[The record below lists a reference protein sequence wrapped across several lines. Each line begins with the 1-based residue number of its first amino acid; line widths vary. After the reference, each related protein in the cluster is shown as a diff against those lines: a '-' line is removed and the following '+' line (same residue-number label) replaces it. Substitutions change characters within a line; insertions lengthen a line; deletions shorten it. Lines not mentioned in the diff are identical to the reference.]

1 MQGENVIQTANI
13 QTYQFGN
20 YQRPGIEFTN
30 VSAGSYT
37 LNAVNIADTN
47 GFTYIFNSNP
57 QSLTVADQDITN
69 NTGYRLKTVSGV
81 GSAIFTLINRDTTAM
96 HITSREEKETSED
109 VTVVRTVYDTTY
121 DVTVI
126 PVKNAKLTISVEG
139 EDPVVITSDAN
150 GKTTANPFIIYAGK
164 EYKISVVADGYKTFE
179 ATIFKAEGVTFSATE
194 TRPTYELFKEA
205 VYTGETVKLS
215 GEVTMDGTDQ
225 NIPEGL
231 KIGIRV
237 DDEYN
242 YAAAIEKNEETGK
255 YTYSSDVAKGQAKLH
270 VLETINNVDRD
281 AYEYRI
287 KSPIEAFE
295 IGRFTE
301 EERMVVIERFA
312 TTVTCA
318 FTGMLGSQIGK
329 AYLLKDGEKI
339 DSVNISMNSTT
350 KEYKVVFRGVL
361 PGTYTLTGSVRAY
374 EPKEAVEVVVAET
387 LEPMEKTVEM
397 EPGIIDLTFT
407 PMPNREDSALY
418 GYNKYLGSVVYMN
431 GAKLELW
438 NEAKDQKLAESVV
451 SVDDFTL
458 KTRGKL
464 GDKFVVKMSR
474 EDIYPTETTVTVT
487 NVGFNNY
494 SFKGL
499 IRFVPVAHAA
509 LEFKAV
515 WNDATKATLTWEWP
529 EAEKMEDLVIAKI
542 ELRRRTKANNEWTVV
557 TTWEAPAMDALPTTF
572 NDTEVA
578 KGNQYVYEFKITYS
592 TPEDIKTTT
601 CEMDARFRYKLEF
614 SVNDEKMGSITGG
627 QPGNYLENTQ
637 IELTALPNPNYEF
650 VAWKSGDDTV
660 AKTATILFNISQ
672 DTSLVA
678 IFKNK
683 AFKIS
688 VLSDNSEW
696 GTVEGEGSFEF
707 GTEVTVTATPAKGYK
722 FVAWKENTVEVSKEA
737 AYKFTVEKDRT
748 LIAVFEEEVANEDL
762 EASRWAI
769 FAENGTL
776 VINGLDGDRYTVY
789 DLNGRLAGQALCTGT
804 EIRMTVNPNQL
815 YIVRRVSA
823 QGAFGFKKIVVR

>member
-1 MQGENVIQTANI
+1 MVSGHQHKFDLNTDGNLADYRDTSWQNNLGSALLEDYTVRLPKKKFYDGETCKVSGNI
-13 QTYQFGN
+13 TIDG
-20 YQRPGIEFTN
+20 RMAT
-30 VSAGSYT
+30 T
-37 LNAVNIADTN
+37 LPDGLLLQLTPIRLENEDWDCDPIT
-47 GFTYIFNSNP
+47 T
-57 QSLTVADQDITN
+57 TVADGKFEF
-69 NTGYRLKTVSGV
+69 TGVPK
-81 GSAIFTLINRDTTAM
+81 
-96 HITSREEKETSED
+96 
-109 VTVVRTVYDTTY
+109 
-121 DVTVI
+121 
-126 PVKNAKLTISVEG
+126 
-139 EDPVVITSDAN
+139 
-150 GKTTANPFIIYAGK
+150 GKKATFQIIETANK
-164 EYKISVVADGYKTFE
+164 KS
-179 ATIFKAEGVTFSATE
+179 
-194 TRPTYELFKEA
+194 
-205 VYTGETVKLS
+205 
-215 GEVTMDGTDQ
+215 
-225 NIPEGL
+225 
-231 KIGIRV
+231 
-237 DDEYN
+237 
-242 YAAAIEKNEETGK
+242 
-255 YTYSSDVAKGQAKLH
+255 
-270 VLETINNVDRD
+270 

-287 KSPIEAFE
+287 ASPKDTITLTDAETVTRDIA
-295 IGRFTE
+295 
-301 EERMVVIERFA
+301 IERFA
-312 TTVTCA
+312 SVVKGDITGFPESGVFSGYVYLVAPKTAVAEGEPEFDTVQTFSFACPNQA
-318 FTGMLGSQIGK
+318 TK
-329 AYLLKDGEKI
+329 ASY
-339 DSVNISMNSTT
+339 N
-350 KEYKVVFRGVL
+350 FRSVL
-361 PGTYTLTGSVRAY
+361 PGNYILQIFCYQGYGLDSEIAPLNVTLEQDVTVP
-374 EPKEAVEVVVAET
+374 EIKMVPAET
-387 LEPMEKTVEM
+387 VVRFSPAAGSLN
-397 EPGIIDLTFT
+397 GI
-407 PMPNREDSALY
+407 
-418 GYNKYLGSVVYMN
+418 YNKYLGETVSLMD
-431 GAKLELW
+431 GAKLILW
-438 NEAKDQKLAESVV
+438 NKDKTKKLDSTITNT
-451 SVDDFTL
+451 DGFYL
-458 KTRGKL
+458 KTVCML
-464 GDKFVVKMSR
+464 GDEFVVTISR
-474 EDIYPTETTVTVT
+474 EDIYPAETTVKVT
-487 NVGFNNY
+487 SVSLFNNF
-494 SFKGL
+494 SFEGK
-499 IRFVPVAHAA
+499 IRFIPVAHAA
-509 LEFKAV
+509 LELKAV

-542 ELRRRTKANNEWTVV
+542 ELRRRTKANNEWTAVK
-557 TTWEAPAMDALPTTF
+557 TWEAPAMDALPTTF

-683 AFKIS
+683 AFKIN